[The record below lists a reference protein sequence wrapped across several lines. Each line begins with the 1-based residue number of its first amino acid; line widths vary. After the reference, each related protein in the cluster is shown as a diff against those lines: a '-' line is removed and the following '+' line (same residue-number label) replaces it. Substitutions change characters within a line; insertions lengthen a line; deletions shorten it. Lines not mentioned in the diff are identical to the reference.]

1 MSDSRSSHSFTS
13 ELSNSS
19 KAKPANAP
27 RFWVLIPAAG
37 IGSRMQSDVP
47 KQYLKIGERSVLEH
61 SVNVF
66 LSHSGFDKVHIGIAE
81 HDRYFSQTSLSGNP
95 QVSVYQ
101 GGRERSDSVLNGLN
115 SLSSLA
121 ADDDWVWVH
130 DAARPCLS
138 HSDIDSMI
146 SELASSA
153 EMTSYS
159 GVVLAAPLVDTIKV
173 SKDGRSI
180 DGTTDRNELWRALTP
195 QVFRY
200 RQLKDAL
207 TTSLENGCA
216 ITDES
221 SAIEQYGGHPRLVIG
236 ADNNIKITRPDDLS
250 KASET
255 LALQGVILNEREKQ
269 MSKMPRI
276 GTGYDVH
283 AFCEGDGLV
292 LGGVKIPHHKA
303 FVAHS
308 DGDVLLHAI
317 MDAMLGA
324 LALGDIGKHFPD
336 TDERWKGANSR
347 DLLVAVNELIL
358 KQGYT
363 LANLDSV
370 IIAQAPKM
378 APHIETMR
386 ANIAGD
392 LGLEV
397 SAISVKATTTERL
410 GFTGR
415 EEGIACQA
423 SVILVPQEMESV

>member
-1 MSDSRSSHSFTS
+1 
-13 ELSNSS
+13 
-19 KAKPANAP
+19 
-27 RFWVLIPAAG
+27 VLIPAAG
-37 IGSRMQSDVP
+37 IGSRMQSAIP
-47 KQYLKIGERSVLEH
+47 KQYLKIGESSVLEH

-66 LSHSGFDKVHIGIAE
+66 LSHPSFSQVHIGIAE
-81 HDRYFSQTSLSGNP
+81 HDSYFAQTSLSDHS

-101 GGRERSDSVLNGLN
+101 GGKERSDSVLNGLN
-115 SLSSLA
+115 SLSAVA
-121 ADDDWVWVH
+121 ADNDWVWVH

-138 HSDIDSMI
+138 HHDIDCMI
-146 SELASSA
+146 AALPSTEELAA
-153 EMTSYS
+153 YC
-159 GVVLAAPLVDTIKV
+159 GLVLAAPLVDTIKV

-180 DGTTDRNELWRALTP
+180 DSSADRSELWRALTP
-195 QVFRY
+195 QVFPY
-200 RQLKDAL
+200 RQLKEAL
-207 TTSLENGCA
+207 GKSLENGLV

-221 SAIEQYGGHPRLVIG
+221 SAIEQQGGRPRLVPG
-236 ADNNIKITRPDDLS
+236 ADDNIKITRPEDLP

-255 LALQGVILNEREKQ
+255 LVLRGIILNEREKA

-292 LGGVKIPHHKA
+292 LGGVKIAHHKA

-308 DGDVLLHAI
+308 DGDVLLHAL

-336 TDERWKGANSR
+336 TDARWKGANSR

-378 APHIETMR
+378 APHIEMMR
-386 ANIAGD
+386 ENIAQD
-392 LGLEV
+392 LGLEI
-397 SAISVKATTTERL
+397 SAVSVKATTTERL